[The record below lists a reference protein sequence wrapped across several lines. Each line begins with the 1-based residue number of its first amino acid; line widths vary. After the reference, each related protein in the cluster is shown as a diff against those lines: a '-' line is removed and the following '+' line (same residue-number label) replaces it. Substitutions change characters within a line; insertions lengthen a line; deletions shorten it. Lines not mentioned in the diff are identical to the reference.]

1 MIDHP
6 LPWLERLLLAL
17 FRGADAD
24 VIQGDLLERAHRV
37 PRRAFLLD
45 ITMSLLAWWHP
56 AAIRRRT
63 RGRRHAAV
71 TRSSR
76 RPMLGTLVP
85 DLRYAFRT
93 LSRRPGFTAI
103 VLATLG
109 LGIGATTTIYSVVDA
124 VVVRPLP
131 YAESDRLLAVGNL
144 FPGREWA
151 DQEAGLQQLAGV
163 SLKNFLDWRAR
174 SHTLVALGGVE
185 VVSAL
190 LPDLGAGPELVP
202 MARVTEGLFSLLRVP
217 PALGRTF
224 LQEDHAG
231 AGSTLVI
238 LSHGAWQ
245 ERYGGDPAVV
255 GTTLATAGTAYT
267 IVGVL
272 PQTFVQ
278 PAMLGSTRI
287 DLWTP
292 LDPANQRY
300 ASRERRSLLVF
311 GRLAEG
317 ATVESAR
324 AELAEIQH
332 RLGDEYPEGNV
343 YPNGDRLGAGVNS
356 LHADTVGSS
365 RRTLLIFFGASAML
379 LVIAGLNA
387 AHLLLVRGLD
397 RLGEMGIRRSLGAD
411 RLRLTRELLT
421 ESVLLALGGGVV
433 GLGIAYAGV
442 QAFLSLAPSSLPRLG
457 EVSVNLRIILVS
469 TGLSLGAGLLVG
481 LVPAIRLTGRDLAT
495 TIKQQLGTTLA
506 PGGSRLRTVLVTTQL
521 ALAMVL
527 VVGASLLF
535 HSFLRITTVRPGIV
549 AEGMSSFSMP
559 MKRPGSPPGEATWQA
574 WDGLLEEVRGVPG
587 LSGVAATSVLPF
599 ASPQWAPRVLLPG
612 EPDDQRR
619 DGVSGY
625 VVTPGYFMVA
635 GTRLVAGREFEAA
648 DGPGA
653 LPVTV
658 VNETFVEQHLRG
670 LNPLAT
676 TLRFSLEG
684 GGFEEARIVGVVETM
699 VQTRAEEGAQPAVYR
714 PYTQVEWPEATVVTR
729 SDRDF
734 AVLGPELRL
743 AAARFSPVMPLR
755 NLGSMPNRIA
765 AVQTAP
771 RFQAIL
777 LASFAAV
784 ALLLASVGL
793 YGALAH
799 MVGRRTRE
807 MGIRMAL
814 GAPRSG
820 IFRMVLHQGLLVATV
835 GLGVGVGV
843 AVALTRFLQGFLYGV
858 GALDLV
864 SFAGALLVLAV
875 AAVVAIMVPAR
886 RATAVDIVE
895 SLRAE

>member
-1 MIDHP
+1 M
-6 LPWLERLLLAL
+6 
-17 FRGADAD
+17 F
-24 VIQGDLLERAHRV
+24 
-37 PRRAFLLD
+37 
-45 ITMSLLAWWHP
+45 
-56 AAIRRRT
+56 
-63 RGRRHAAV
+63 
-71 TRSSR
+71 
-76 RPMLGTLVP
+76 GTLIP
-85 DLRYAFRT
+85 DIRYALRG
-93 LSRRPGFTAI
+93 LARRPGFTAI

-131 YAESDRLLAVGNL
+131 YAEADRLLAVGNL

-163 SLKNFLDWRAR
+163 SVKNFLDWQER
-174 SHTLVALGGVE
+174 SRTLAELGGVE

-190 LPDLGAGPELVP
+190 LPDIGAGPELVP
-202 MARVTEGLFSLLRVP
+202 MARVTEGLFSLFRVP

-224 LQEDHAG
+224 LQEDHSG

-238 LSHGAWQ
+238 LSHGAWL
-245 ERYGGDPAVV
+245 ERHGGDPAVV
-255 GTTLATAGTAYT
+255 GTTLGTAGSAYT

-272 PQTFVQ
+272 PATFVQ
-278 PAMLGSTRI
+278 PAMLGSARI

-300 ASRERRSLLVF
+300 TSRERRSLLVF
-311 GRLAEG
+311 GRLADG
-317 ATVESAR
+317 VTVESAR
-324 AELAEIQH
+324 AELADIQF
-332 RLGDEYPEGNV
+332 RLGDEYPDGNV
-343 YPNGDRLGAGVNS
+343 YPNGDRLGAGVNA

-397 RLGEMGIRRSLGAD
+397 RLGEMGIRRALGAD
-411 RLRLTRELLT
+411 RVRLTRELLT
-421 ESVLLALGGGVV
+421 ESILLALGGGVV
-433 GLGIAYAGV
+433 GLGLAHAGV
-442 QAFLSLAPSSLPRLG
+442 QAFLALAPSSLPRLS
-457 EVSVNLRIILVS
+457 EVSVNLRIILAS
-469 TGLSLGAGLLVG
+469 TVLSLGAGILVG
-481 LVPAIRLTGRDLAT
+481 LVPALRLTGRDLAT
-495 TIKQQLGTTLA
+495 TIKQQLGTTQA
-506 PGGSRLRTVLVTTQL
+506 MTGTRLRSALVTTQL

-535 HSFLRITTVRPGIV
+535 HSFLRITMVEPGFV
-549 AEGMSSFSMP
+549 AEGMAAFSLP
-559 MKRPGSPPGEATWQA
+559 MKRPGAPPGEQTWQA

-587 LSGVAATSVLPF
+587 VTGVAATSVLPF
-599 ASPQWAPRVLLPG
+599 SSPQWAPRVLLPG

-619 DGVSGY
+619 DGVAGY
-625 VVTPGYFMVA
+625 VISPGYFSVA
-635 GTRLVAGREFEAA
+635 GTPLVSGREFQAA

-658 VNETFVEQHLRG
+658 VNEAFVEQHLRG
-670 LNPLAT
+670 LNPLET

-684 GGFEEARIVGVVETM
+684 EGFEEVRIVGVVETM
-699 VQTRAEEGAQPAVYR
+699 VQTRAEEGALPAVYR

-734 AVLGPELRL
+734 AELGPELRL

-755 NLGSMPNRIA
+755 SLGSMANRIE

-771 RFQAIL
+771 RFQALL

-799 MVGRRTRE
+799 AVGRRTRE

-814 GAPRSG
+814 GAPRTG
-820 IFRMVLHQGLLVATV
+820 IFRMVLRQGMLVVVV

-843 AVALTRFLQGFLYGV
+843 AVALTRFLQSFLYGV
-858 GALDLV
+858 GALDLI
-864 SFAGALLVLAV
+864 SFGGAVVVLTLAAVLAI
-875 AAVVAIMVPAR
+875 AVPAR